1 MRKTLKEFFREK
13 KMCCAVFW
21 KNEVFVY
28 FSNYIKMFLYL
39 LFADILTS
47 ERNKA
52 AVYAISDCL
61 SIERE
66 KRKQSM
72 LAHEVF
78 P

>member
-1 MRKTLKEFFREK
+1 MLVQFSERMKSL
-13 KMCCAVFW
+13 
-21 KNEVFVY
+21 VY

-39 LFADILTS
+39 LFADILKS
-47 ERNKA
+47 ERNKL
-52 AVYAISDCL
+52 AVSYIGL

-72 LAHEVF
+72 LAHRVF